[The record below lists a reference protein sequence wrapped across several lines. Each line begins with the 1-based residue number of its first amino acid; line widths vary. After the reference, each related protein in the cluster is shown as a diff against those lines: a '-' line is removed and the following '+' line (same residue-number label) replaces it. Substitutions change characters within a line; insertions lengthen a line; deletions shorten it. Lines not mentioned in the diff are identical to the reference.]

1 MKGLMDRISYII
13 MAEIFSSTRIIVGA
27 FHTQWSR
34 KSVNKWLPSQR
45 HSTAPDCKFEV
56 DANAKLMKQ
65 WKRERR
71 FFYQSQRGEFTD
83 ITLVITHTF
92 RQVQGHLGSALTTS
106 QPTRL
111 PASAKVKH
119 HAHLCK
125 RINWKVNESSGDLTT
140 DLSSAFTPAAALW
153 LCSFMCF
160 IFEVKMPNRLLFSCF
175 PLFILILHV
184 WTRGAVVS

>member
-1 MKGLMDRISYII
+1 MEQKERQQVASLSKTFHG
-13 MAEIFSSTRIIVGA
+13 TRLQIRS
-27 FHTQWSR
+27 W
-34 KSVNKWLPSQR
+34 
-45 HSTAPDCKFEV
+45 CKCEV
-56 DANAKLMKQ
+56 DETVKE
-65 WKRERR
+65 RERR

-125 RINWKVNESSGDLTT
+125 RINWKANESSGDLTT

>member
-1 MKGLMDRISYII
+1 MLFTPSG
-13 MAEIFSSTRIIVGA
+13 AERASTSGFPLKDI
-27 FHTQWSR
+27 
-34 KSVNKWLPSQR
+34 PR
-45 HSTAPDCKFEV
+45 HQTA
-56 DANAKLMKQ
+56 NSKLMQ
-65 WKRERR
+65 MRSWWNSERERERER

-125 RINWKVNESSGDLTT
+125 HINWKANESSGDLTT

-153 LCSFMCF
+153 LCSFICF